1 FATGTPF
8 MSIQTTVRTLAL
20 LTAALCSLDARAEFR
35 LQEATVDSLHKAIQT
50 GEITCKQVIEAYVA
64 RARAYNGSCS
74 KLITEDGAKVPK
86 VLGSKRAGSPVKF
99 ATDSIAI
106 SKHVPDFDKYTGL
119 KPDFGRMEP
128 TASDPTVQQ
137 QYGMVAGIPNA
148 GQLNTL
154 EVLNLRGERSVTCKG
169 KYDAAPGTPLP
180 AGAPAACDEFRK
192 QPDAL
197 ETAAAMDAKY
207 GRNPDLKAMP
217 LYCVA
222 MANKGIYDAKDLR
235 TTGGADV
242 NYAMDA
248 PPRDATLVARLREA
262 GAIIYGHAHESEYNA
277 GSGDPT
283 GDAKVERP
291 YIGQGGSRESW
302 GGMTCNAYD
311 TERVT
316 SGSSGGSGVAVA
328 SNLTMCSI
336 CETTGGSCR
345 GPANYSGVVMIVP
358 TKGMIS
364 FAGSFG
370 ANPYQD
376 RPGIMCRSVTDAARV
391 LDAFL
396 DKKTNSYFDP
406 RDPYTALPRVVPS
419 STPYVNAIAATS
431 AKPLA
436 GMRIG
441 VIRQLYLK
449 SSPADAAV
457 SDGIN
462 RELKVLQQLG
472 AELVEDIDP
481 AYPDDPSI
489 PNMAFGF
496 NAAFAEVL
504 PFQMPEVF
512 SWKRDGKPMFSVPG
526 WDVAS
531 RKYLV
536 ALSAHKA
543 PLPSSMTFNSVF
555 ANPPND
561 PDEITGYTFA
571 FQLGQYLTLREDSR
585 VYDWATL
592 NANAKYFNDVRRAAM
607 KNWENKEMDI
617 RTNAVTYTMKR
628 RDTLRMAMTKVLLQN
643 KLDMFVN
650 PVNLTLQG
658 KIGGAQFP
666 RGDSSA
672 RGPAFGYGAM
682 LGIPEVFVPAG
693 FADSVYDLEFV
704 LAEDGKSYGAK
715 ESATPTKL
723 GGAGLPYNIGFWAEP
738 GQEANLIKV
747 GAAYEAA
754 THHRKPP
761 PAFGPLRG
769 EPGSQFGFE

>member
-1 FATGTPF
+1 
-8 MSIQTTVRTLAL
+8 MSMRTTVKTLAL
-20 LTAALCSLDARAEFR
+20 LTAALCSITARAEFQ
-35 LQEATVDSLHKAIQT
+35 LQEATVDSLHKAIQA
-50 GEITCKQVIEAYVA
+50 GDVTCKQVIEAYVA
-64 RARAYNGSCS
+64 RAKTYNGSCT
-74 KLITEDGAKVPK
+74 KLITEDGAKAPK
-86 VLGSKRAGSPVKF
+86 VLGAVRAGSPVKF
-99 ATDSIAI
+99 ATDTIAI
-106 SKHVPDFDKYTGL
+106 NKHVPDFDRYTGL
-119 KPDFGRMEP
+119 KPDFGRMEN
-128 TASDPTVQQ
+128 TASDPKVYQ

-148 GQLNTL
+148 RALNTL
-154 EVLNLRGERSVTCKG
+154 EVLNIRGERSVTCKG
-169 KYDAAPGTPLP
+169 KFDAPPGTPLP
-180 AGAPAACDEFRK
+180 KDAPAACEEFRK

-197 ETAAAMDAKY
+197 ETAAALDAKY

-222 MANKGIYDAKDLR
+222 MANKGIYDATDLR

-248 PPRDATLVARLREA
+248 PPQDATLVARLREA

-277 GSGDPT
+277 GSGDPG

-302 GGMTCNAYD
+302 GGMTCNPYD

-316 SGSSGGSGVAVA
+316 SGSSGGSGVSVA
-328 SNLTMCSI
+328 ANLTMCSI

-345 GPANYSGVVMIVP
+345 GPANYNSVVMVVP
-358 TKGMIS
+358 TKGVIS
-364 FAGSFG
+364 FAGSLG
-370 ANPYQD
+370 AHPYQD
-376 RPGIMCRSVTDAARV
+376 RPGIMCRSVKDAAYV
-391 LDAFL
+391 LDAFR
-396 DKKTNSYFDP
+396 DKKTGSYFDA

-419 STPYVNAIAATS
+419 STPYVDATAVKG

-436 GMRIG
+436 GVRIG
-441 VIRQLYLK
+441 VIRALYLK
-449 SSPADAAV
+449 GSPGDAAV

-462 RELKVLQQLG
+462 RELKVLQALG

-481 AYPDDPSI
+481 GYPDDPTI
-489 PNMAFGF
+489 PNMTFGF
-496 NAAFAEVL
+496 NQAFAEAL
-504 PFQMPEVF
+504 PFHMPEVF
-512 SWKRDGKPMFSVPG
+512 SWKRDGQPMFSVPG
-526 WDVAS
+526 WDVTS

-543 PLPSSMTFNSVF
+543 PLPANMNFNTVF
-555 ANPPND
+555 ANPPNN

-571 FQLGQYLTLREDSR
+571 FQLGQYLTLRGDTR

-617 RTNAVTYTMKR
+617 RTNAITHTMKR

-658 KIGGAQFP
+658 KIGGAQEP
-666 RGDSSA
+666 RGGGA
-672 RGPAFGYGAM
+672 PRGPAFGYGAM
-682 LGIPEVFVPAG
+682 LGLPEVFVPAG
-693 FADSVYDLEFV
+693 FADTIYDLEFV

-723 GGAGLPYNIGFWAEP
+723 GGVGLPYNIGFWAEP

-754 THHRKPP
+754 THHRRPP
-761 PAFGPLRG
+761 PGFGPIRG
-769 EPGSQFGFE
+769 EPVSGAMTPMVSP